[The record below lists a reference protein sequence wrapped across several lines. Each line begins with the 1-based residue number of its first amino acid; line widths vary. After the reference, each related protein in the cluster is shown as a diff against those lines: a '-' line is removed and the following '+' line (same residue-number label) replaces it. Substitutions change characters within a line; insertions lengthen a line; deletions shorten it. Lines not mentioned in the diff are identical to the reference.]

1 MIKLMDRQ
9 LIVGYFK
16 SYFVCLLSLL
26 SLWVVVDLFTN
37 LDDFTHGHKNF
48 VGVFEH
54 VGAYYGFRLTK
65 IFDQLCEPI
74 VLMAAMFTVA
84 WMQRCNEQFPLLS
97 AGVST
102 QRIVLPVLLCAVFM
116 LGLTVINQEMVIPRV
131 ADQLNLEKDDPAGE
145 KEMSIRGQ
153 CYEPNN
159 IHINGKSA
167 NRRKQTVSEFEVVIP
182 KELAGV
188 MLVLTAQE
196 AVYVPPGAKE
206 NEPTGGWLMTN
217 TKPATLGDSTF
228 GDGSVLQW
236 IDTGRY
242 FLHTRSVDF
251 PALTRNPNWYQLSS
265 TWDVYKELD
274 KPESGRQAPMAVLF
288 HMRMTRPLLG
298 LLLVVMGLSMILR
311 DQNRNV
317 IISSGMCL
325 VLCAVFF
332 ATQYACKMLGDGEYL
347 PPALAAW
354 APVLGFGPLSLV
366 LFDAVH
372 T

>member
-9 LIVGYFK
+9 LITGYFK

-37 LDDFTHGHKNF
+37 LDDFTHEHRTF
-48 VGVFEH
+48 VGVFQH
-54 VGAYYGFRLTK
+54 VGTYYGFQIPR
-65 IFDQLCEPI
+65 IFDKLCEPM
-74 VLMAAMFTVA
+74 VLMAAMFTIA

-116 LGLTVINQEMVIPRV
+116 LSLTVVNQEMIIPRV
-131 ADQLNLEKDDPAGE
+131 ADQVNFDKDDPGG
-145 KEMSIRGQ
+145 KKDMRIQGQ

-167 NRRKQTVSEFEVVIP
+167 NRRKQTVADFEVVIP

-196 AVYVPPGAKE
+196 AVYVPPGTDKQ
-206 NEPTGGWLMTN
+206 TGGWLMTN
-217 TKPATLGDSTF
+217 TKPAGQGSL
-228 GDGSVLQW
+228 GDGSVLEE
-236 IDTGRY
+236 IDSAGRY

-251 PALTRNPNWYQLSS
+251 QSLTRNPNWYQLTS
-265 TWDVYKELD
+265 TWQIYSELD
-274 KPESGRQAPMAVLF
+274 KPEAGRQAPMAVLF
-288 HMRMTRPLLG
+288 HMRLTRPLLG
-298 LLLVVMGLSMILR
+298 LLLVFMGLSVILR

-332 ATQYACKMLGDGEYL
+332 IAQYACKMLGENEVL

>member
-1 MIKLMDRQ
+1 M
-9 LIVGYFK
+9 
-16 SYFVCLLSLL
+16 
-26 SLWVVVDLFTN
+26 
-37 LDDFTHGHKNF
+37 
-48 VGVFEH
+48 
-54 VGAYYGFRLTK
+54 
-65 IFDQLCEPI
+65 
-74 VLMAAMFTVA
+74 
-84 WMQRCNEQFPLLS
+84 LS

-102 QRIVLPVLLCAVFM
+102 QRIVTPVLLCAAFM
-116 LGLTVINQEMVIPRV
+116 LGLAVVNQEMVIPRV
-131 ADQLNLEKDDPAGE
+131 ADQLNLDKDDPGGE
-145 KEMSIRGQ
+145 KDMAIRGQ

-159 IHINGKSA
+159 IHITGRSA
-167 NRRKQTVSEFEVVIP
+167 NRRKQTVSDFEVVIP

-196 AVYVPPGAKE
+196 ATYVPGTGPRK
-206 NEPTGGWLMTN
+206 GGWEMTN
-217 TKPATLGDSTF
+217 TKPATLDSF
-228 GDGSVLQW
+228 GDASVLEV

-242 FLHTRSVDF
+242 FLHTRSVNF
-251 PALTRNPNWYQLSS
+251 QSLTRNPNWYQLTS

-274 KPESGRQAPMAVLF
+274 KPESGRQAPMAVLL
-288 HMRMTRPLLG
+288 HMRLTRPLLG
-298 LLLVVMGLSMILR
+298 LLLVVMGLSVILR

-332 ATQYACKMLGDGEYL
+332 ATQYGCKMLGDSEYL

>member
-9 LIVGYFK
+9 LITGYFK

-37 LDDFTHGHKNF
+37 LDDFTHEHKTF
-48 VGVFEH
+48 VGVFQH
-54 VGAYYGFRLTK
+54 VGAYYGFRITK

-74 VLMAAMFTVA
+74 VLMAAMFTIA

-102 QRIVLPVLLCAVFM
+102 QRIVLPILLCAAFM
-116 LGLTVINQEMVIPRV
+116 LGVTVVNQEMIIPRV
-131 ADQLNLEKDDPAGE
+131 ADQLNLDKDDPGG
-145 KEMSIRGQ
+145 KKDMSIKGQ

-167 NRRKQTVSEFEVVIP
+167 NRRKQTVEEFEVVIP

-196 AVYVPPGAKE
+196 AVYGPGAGRYK
-206 NEPTGGWLMTN
+206 GGWLMTN
-217 TKPATLGDSTF
+217 TKPATLDSTF
-228 GDGSVLQW
+228 GDGSVLEQ
-236 IDTGRY
+236 IDSGRY

-251 PALTRNPNWYQLSS
+251 QSLTRNPNWFQLTS
-265 TWDVYKELD
+265 TWQIYNELD

-298 LLLVVMGLSMILR
+298 LLLVFMGLSVILR

-317 IISSGMCL
+317 ILSSGMCL

-332 ATQYACKMLGDGEYL
+332 IAQYSCKMLGENEIL

>member
-9 LIVGYFK
+9 LITGYFK

-37 LDDFTHGHKNF
+37 LDEFTQGHKNF

-54 VGAYYGFRLTK
+54 VSSYYGFQIPK
-65 IFDQLCEPI
+65 IFDKLCEPM
-74 VLMAAMFTVA
+74 VLMAAMFTIA

-102 QRIVLPVLLCAVFM
+102 QRIVMPVMLCAVFM
-116 LGLTVINQEMVIPRV
+116 LSLTVINQEIVIPRV
-131 ADQLNLEKDDPAGE
+131 ADHLNRDKDDPQGE
-145 KEMSIRGQ
+145 KEMRIDGQ
-153 CYEPNN
+153 SYEPNG

-167 NRRKQTVSEFEVVIP
+167 KRRKQTVSEFEAVIP

-188 MLVLTAQE
+188 MLVLTAQD
-196 AVYVPPGAKE
+196 AVYVPPGT
-206 NEPTGGWLMTN
+206 NEYTGGWLMTN

-228 GDGSVLQW
+228 GDGSVLKW
-236 IDTGRY
+236 IDSGRY

-251 PALTRNPNWYQLSS
+251 QALTRNPNWYQLTS
-265 TWDVYKELD
+265 TWQIYKELD

-288 HMRMTRPLLG
+288 HMRLTRPLLG
-298 LLLVVMGLSMILR
+298 LLLVVMGLSVILR

-317 IISSGMCL
+317 ILSSGMCL
-325 VLCAVFF
+325 ILCAVFF
-332 ATQYACKMLGDGEYL
+332 ISLYACKMLGDSEIL

-366 LFDAVH
+366 LLDAVH

>member
-9 LIVGYFK
+9 LILGYFK

-37 LDDFTHGHKNF
+37 LDDFTHEHKTF
-48 VGVFEH
+48 IAIFQH
-54 VGAYYGFRLTK
+54 VGAYYGFRITK

-74 VLMAAMFTVA
+74 VLMAAMFTIA

-102 QRIVLPVLLCAVFM
+102 QRIVLPVLLCAVF
-116 LGLTVINQEMVIPRV
+116 LLSLTVINQEVFIPRV
-131 ADQLNLEKDDPAGE
+131 ADQLNLDKDDPGGKKALR
-145 KEMSIRGQ
+145 IQGQ
-153 CYEPNN
+153 CFEPNG
-159 IHINGKSA
+159 IHINGRSA
-167 NRRKQTVSEFEVVIP
+167 DRKKQSVAEFEVTIP

-188 MLVLTAQE
+188 MMVLTAQE
-196 AVYVPPGAKE
+196 AVYVPGTGPRK
-206 NEPTGGWLMTN
+206 GGWEMTN
-217 TKPATLGDSTF
+217 TKPATMDPL
-228 GDGSVLQW
+228 GDGSILEV
-236 IDTGRY
+236 IDSGRY

-251 PALTRNPNWYQLSS
+251 QSLTRNPNWYQLTS
-265 TWDVYKELD
+265 TWQLYQELD
-274 KPESGRQAPMAVLF
+274 KPEAGRQASMAVLF
-288 HMRMTRPLLG
+288 HTRLTRPLLG
-298 LLLVVMGLSMILR
+298 LLLVVMGLSVILR

-332 ATQYACKMLGDGEYL
+332 ATLYACKILGDSEVL

-354 APVLGFGPLSLV
+354 TPVLGFGPLSMV

>member
-9 LIVGYFK
+9 LITGYFK

-37 LDDFTHGHKNF
+37 LDDFTHNHRTF
-48 VGVFEH
+48 VGIFQH
-54 VGAYYGFRLTK
+54 VGTYYSFQIPK
-65 IFDQLCEPI
+65 IFDKLCEPM
-74 VLMAAMFTVA
+74 VLMAAMFTIA

-102 QRIVLPVLLCAVFM
+102 QRIVLPVLLCAAFM
-116 LGLTVINQEMVIPRV
+116 LSLTVINQEIVIPRV
-131 ADQLNLEKDDPAGE
+131 ADQLNLDKDDPGG
-145 KEMSIRGQ
+145 KKDLRIQGQ
-153 CYEPNN
+153 CYEPNG

-167 NRRKQTVSEFEVVIP
+167 NRKKQSVADFEVTIP

-188 MLVLTAQE
+188 MLVLTAPE
-196 AVYVPPGAKE
+196 AVYVPGTGQYE
-206 NEPTGGWLMTN
+206 GGWLMTN
-217 TKPATLGDSTF
+217 TKPATLDSALGDA
-228 GDGSVLQW
+228 SVLEV
-236 IDTGRY
+236 IDTSGRY

-251 PALTRNPNWYQLSS
+251 QSLTRIPNWYQQSS
-265 TWDVYKELD
+265 TWQLYKELD
-274 KPESGRQAPMAVLF
+274 KPESGRQASMAVLF
-288 HMRMTRPLLG
+288 HMRLTRPLLG
-298 LLLVVMGLSMILR
+298 LLLVVMGLSVILR

-317 IISSGMCL
+317 ILSSGMCL
-325 VLCAVFF
+325 VLCALFF
-332 ATQYACKMLGDGEYL
+332 AAQYACKILGDSELL

>member
-1 MIKLMDRQ
+1 
-9 LIVGYFK
+9 
-16 SYFVCLLSLL
+16 
-26 SLWVVVDLFTN
+26 
-37 LDDFTHGHKNF
+37 
-48 VGVFEH
+48 
-54 VGAYYGFRLTK
+54 
-65 IFDQLCEPI
+65 
-74 VLMAAMFTVA
+74 MFTIA

-102 QRIVLPVLLCAVFM
+102 QRIVLPVLLCAAFM
-116 LGLTVINQEMVIPRV
+116 LGLMVVNQEMVIPRV
-131 ADQLNLEKDDPAGE
+131 ADQLNLDKDDPGG
-145 KEMSIRGQ
+145 KKDMRIQGQ

-167 NRRKQTVSEFEVVIP
+167 NRRKQTVADFEVVIP

-196 AVYVPPGAKE
+196 AVYVPGTGPRK
-206 NEPTGGWLMTN
+206 GGWEMTN
-217 TKPATLGDSTF
+217 TKPAALDSTF
-228 GDGSVLQW
+228 GDGSILEV
-236 IDTGRY
+236 IDSGRY

-251 PALTRNPNWYQLSS
+251 QSLTRNPNWYQLTS
-265 TWDVYKELD
+265 TWQIYSELD
-274 KPESGRQAPMAVLF
+274 KPEAGRQAPMAVLF
-288 HMRMTRPLLG
+288 HMRLTRPLLG
-298 LLLVVMGLSMILR
+298 LLLVFMGLSVILR

-332 ATQYACKMLGDGEYL
+332 IAQYACKMLGESEVL

>member
-9 LIVGYFK
+9 LITGYFK

-37 LDDFTHGHKNF
+37 LDDFTHEHRTF
-48 VGVFEH
+48 VGVFQH
-54 VGAYYGFRLTK
+54 VGAYYGFRITK
-65 IFDQLCEPI
+65 IFDQLSEPI
-74 VLMAAMFTVA
+74 VLMAAMFTIA

-102 QRIVLPVLLCAVFM
+102 QRIVLPVLVCAAFM
-116 LGLTVINQEMVIPRV
+116 LGLMVVNQEMVIPRV
-131 ADQLNLEKDDPAGE
+131 ADQLNRDKDDPGG
-145 KEMSIRGQ
+145 KKDMSIKGQ
-153 CYEPNN
+153 CYEPNG

-167 NRRKQTVSEFEVVIP
+167 NRRKQTVTEFEVVIP

-196 AVYVPPGAKE
+196 AVYVPPGADKA
-206 NEPTGGWLMTN
+206 TGGWLMTN
-217 TKPATLGDSTF
+217 TKPATLDSTF
-228 GDGSVLQW
+228 GDGSFLEQ
-236 IDTGRY
+236 IDSGRY

-251 PALTRNPNWYQLSS
+251 QTLTRNPNWYQLSS
-265 TWDVYKELD
+265 TSQIYSELD
-274 KPESGRQAPMAVLF
+274 KPEAGRQAPMAVLF
-288 HMRMTRPLLG
+288 HMRLTRPLLG
-298 LLLVVMGLSMILR
+298 MLLVFMGLSVILR

-317 IISSGMCL
+317 ILSSGMCL

-332 ATQYACKMLGDGEYL
+332 IAQYACKMLGESEIL

-366 LFDAVH
+366 FFDAVH